1 MLNKMTQY
9 DPKEL
14 DAKDIISLYEA
25 TLFVKVK
32 KGAFNDMEVE
42 DRPPESFIAEVVAID
57 GEDDPQF
64 IVASLNF
71 GLYPDILVPLDEI
84 EFLSIVVLPK
94 RK

>member
-9 DPKEL
+9 DPNEL
-14 DAKDIISLYEA
+14 DAKEVLSLYGA

-32 KGAFNDMEVE
+32 KGAFDDIDIE
-42 DRPPESFIAEVVAID
+42 DRPPESFIAEVAAID

-71 GLYPDILVPLDEI
+71 GLYPDILIPLEEI